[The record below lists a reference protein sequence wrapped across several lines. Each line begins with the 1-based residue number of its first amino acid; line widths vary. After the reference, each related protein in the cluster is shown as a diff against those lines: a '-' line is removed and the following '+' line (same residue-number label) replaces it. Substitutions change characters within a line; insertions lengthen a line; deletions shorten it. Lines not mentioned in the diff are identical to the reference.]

1 MTPEEAMALKSA
13 AYQLIALATGE
24 AAPEVPV
31 PLPTP
36 AYPRV
41 EVFAGAQFY
50 LKAPIAA
57 GWEPSQY
64 GRMFG
69 ARQVLPDPSNAE
81 GEQPLR
87 SPAGYPLVYLIPG
100 KPARVLYGESTFSDD
115 AQVERYR
122 VAVAESM
129 SGQLKRDEEQGND
142 FRLPGERRNDPPA
155 SEPEVEIKVEQG

>member
-1 MTPEEAMALKSA
+1 MTPEEALVLKSA

-24 AAPEVPV
+24 AAPQVPV
-31 PLPTP
+31 PLPAPT
-36 AYPRV
+36 YPRV
-41 EVFAGAQFY
+41 EVIAGAQFY

-81 GEQPLR
+81 NDQPLR

-100 KPARVLYGESTFSDD
+100 RPARVLFGESTFTDD

-122 VAVAESM
+122 QAVAESLA
-129 SGQLKRDEEQGND
+129 GALKRDEETHAD
-142 FRLPGERRNDPPA
+142 FSGGTAAPA
-155 SEPEVEIKVEQG
+155 GGEVEIPVTQG